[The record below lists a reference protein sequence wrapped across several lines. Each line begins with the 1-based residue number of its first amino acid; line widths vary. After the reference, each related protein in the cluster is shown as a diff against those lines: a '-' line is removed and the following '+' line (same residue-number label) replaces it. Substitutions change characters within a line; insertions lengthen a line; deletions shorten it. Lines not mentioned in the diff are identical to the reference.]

1 MSTTSNLLNHTPIPY
16 NALSTELRVLCLY
29 RVSSNGQL
37 YHNEK
42 NEADIPMQ
50 RLECRRFADMMGW
63 KIVYELQEEGVSGHK
78 VRAEKRDKIQKVKE
92 LAKQKKFD
100 ILLVFMFDRIGRIAD
115 ETPFV
120 VEWLINAGIRVWSTQ
135 EGEQKIE
142 SHTDRL
148 TNYIRYWQADGESQ
162 KTSIRT
168 ATRLAQITEE
178 GHYSGRG
185 CPYGYRLVKKGRVNK
200 KGIPLNDLEIDEE
213 EAGVVRLIFHKY
225 VNEGYGP
232 QRIANYLREI
242 GCKNRKG
249 KNWHPSTIRGILRNP
264 IYIGIL
270 RCGEARSQVIPELV
284 IVESSIFERAQN
296 ISEQRSGLHEETRN
310 IPLNTRG
317 RSLLAGNIFCGHCGA
332 RLSITTNGKGRPRA
346 DGTDSIRM
354 RYVCQ
359 TKTRTHGDC
368 DGQTG
373 YTVHLVDDPIDQLIQ
388 QLLRRLGGFSAS
400 EAVEQAYQQHISEK
414 RAIVQR
420 AQREAAKTEKDL
432 QNLQREI
439 LKALNGESS
448 IDLSILNDMA
458 KGLKAKQ
465 EEQIA
470 ALNAAQDEESEE
482 YNIVQ
487 QMQGT
492 YNQFVEWADVYES
505 ATMETKKMIAAQL
518 IKRVEVYEG
527 YKFKVELALTAK
539 QFLDQTNPQ
548 IIVDNEQSGIK
559 IA

>member
-1 MSTTSNLLNHTPIPY
+1 M
-16 NALSTELRVLCLY
+16 
-29 RVSSNGQL
+29 
-37 YHNEK
+37 
-42 NEADIPMQ
+42 
-50 RLECRRFADMMGW
+50 
-63 KIVYELQEEGVSGHK
+63 
-78 VRAEKRDKIQKVKE
+78 
-92 LAKQKKFD
+92 
-100 ILLVFMFDRIGRIAD
+100 
-115 ETPFV
+115 
-120 VEWLINAGIRVWSTQ
+120 
-135 EGEQKIE
+135 
-142 SHTDRL
+142 
-148 TNYIRYWQADGESQ
+148 
-162 KTSIRT
+162 
-168 ATRLAQITEE
+168 
-178 GHYSGRG
+178 
-185 CPYGYRLVKKGRVNK
+185 
-200 KGIPLNDLEIDEE
+200 
-213 EAGVVRLIFHKY
+213 
-225 VNEGYGP
+225 
-232 QRIANYLREI
+232 
-242 GCKNRKG
+242 
-249 KNWHPSTIRGILRNP
+249 
-264 IYIGIL
+264 
-270 RCGEARSQVIPELV
+270 
-284 IVESSIFERAQN
+284 AQN
-296 ISEQRSGLHEETRN
+296 ISEQRSGQHEETRN

-432 QNLQREI
+432 QNLQCEI

-448 IDLSILNDMA
+448 IDLSILNDMV

-482 YNIVQ
+482 RNIIQ

-527 YKFKVELALTAK
+527 YKFKVELNLTAK

-548 IIVDNEQSGIK
+548 IIVNNEQSGIK

>member
-1 MSTTSNLLNHTPIPY
+1 
-16 NALSTELRVLCLY
+16 
-29 RVSSNGQL
+29 
-37 YHNEK
+37 
-42 NEADIPMQ
+42 
-50 RLECRRFADMMGW
+50 
-63 KIVYELQEEGVSGHK
+63 
-78 VRAEKRDKIQKVKE
+78 
-92 LAKQKKFD
+92 
-100 ILLVFMFDRIGRIAD
+100 MFDRIGRIAD

-200 KGIPLNDLEIDEE
+200 KGVPLNDLEIDEE

-242 GCKNRKG
+242 GSRNRKG
-249 KNWHPSTIRGILRNP
+249 KNWHPGTIRGILHNLT
-264 IYIGIL
+264 YMGIL
-270 RCGEARSQVIPELV
+270 RCGEARSPIIPELQIIDPV
-284 IVESSIFERAQN
+284 MFQRAQE
-296 ISEQRSGLHEETRN
+296 ISQQRSGNYEQTRN

-317 RSLLAGNIFCGHCGA
+317 RSLLAGNIFCGHCGS

-346 DGTDSIRM
+346 DGTDAIRM

-373 YTVHLVDDPIDQLIQ
+373 YTVHLVDDPIDMLIR

-400 EAVEQAYQQHISEK
+400 EAVDQAYQQHISEK

-420 AQREAAKTEKDL
+420 VQREAQKTEKDL
-432 QNLQREI
+432 QNLQNEI
-439 LKALNGESS
+439 LKALSGESAF
-448 IDLSILNDMA
+448 DLSILNDMV

-465 EEQIA
+465 EEQLA
-470 ALNAAQDEESEE
+470 ALSAAQDEESEE
-482 YNIVQ
+482 RSTIL
-487 QMQGT
+487 QMQST

-527 YKFKVELALTAK
+527 YKFKVELTLTAK
-539 QFLDQTNPQ
+539 QFLDKTNPQ
-548 IIVDNEQSGIK
+548 IIIENITRGIE

>member
-1 MSTTSNLLNHTPIPY
+1 MSTSSNLLNHTPNSP
-16 NALSTELRVLCLY
+16 AAELRVLCLY

-63 KIVYELQEEGVSGHK
+63 KIVYELQEEGISGHK
-78 VRAEKRDKIQKVKE
+78 VRAEQRDQIQKVKE

-100 ILLVFMFDRIGRIAD
+100 IFLVFMFDRIGRIAD

-120 VEWLINAGIRVWSTQ
+120 VEWLINAGIRVWSIQ

-168 ATRLAQITEE
+168 ATRLAQITED

-185 CPYGYRLVKKGRVNK
+185 CPFGYKLVKKGRVNK
-200 KGIPLNDLEIDEE
+200 KGMPLNDLEIDEE
-213 EAGVVRLIFHKY
+213 EAGIVRLVFHKY

-232 QRIANYLREI
+232 QRTANYLREI
-242 GCKNRKG
+242 GSRNRKG
-249 KNWHPSTIRGILRNP
+249 KNWHPGTIRGMLHNLT
-264 IYIGIL
+264 YTGIL
-270 RCGEARSQVIPELV
+270 RCGEARSPLIPELQ
-284 IVESSIFERAQN
+284 IIDPIMFQRAQE
-296 ISEQRSGLHEETRN
+296 ISLQRSGNYEETRSV
-310 IPLNTRG
+310 PLNTRG
-317 RSLLAGNIFCGHCGA
+317 RSLLAGNLFCGHCGS

-346 DGTDSIRM
+346 DGTDTIRI

-373 YTVHLVDDPIDQLIQ
+373 YTVHLVDEPINQLIL

-400 EAVEQAYQQHISEK
+400 DAVEKAYKQHVSEK
-414 RAIVQR
+414 RAITQR
-420 AQREAAKTEKDL
+420 VQREAQKTEKDL
-432 QNLQREI
+432 QNLQNEI
-439 LKALNGESS
+439 LKALSGESAF
-448 IDLSILNDMA
+448 DLAILNDMV
-458 KGLKAKQ
+458 KGLKAKR
-465 EEQIA
+465 EEQLA
-470 ALNAAQDEESEE
+470 ALNAAQTEENEE
-482 YNIVQ
+482 RSFVQ
-487 QMQGT
+487 QMYGT
-492 YNQFVEWADVYES
+492 FNQFVEWADVYES
-505 ATMETKKMIAAQL
+505 ATMETKKMIASQL
-518 IKRVEVYEG
+518 IKRVEVSAG

-539 QFLDQTNPQ
+539 QFLELTNPQ
-548 IIVDNEQSGIK
+548 ILPENTTRGIY
-559 IA
+559 IS

>member
-16 NALSTELRVLCLY
+16 NVLSTELRVLCLY

-37 YHNEK
+37 YQNEK

-50 RLECRRFADMMGW
+50 RLECRKFADMMGW
-63 KIVYELQEEGVSGHK
+63 KIVYELQEEGISGHK
-78 VRAEKRDKIQKVKE
+78 VRAEQRDKIQKVKE

-200 KGIPLNDLEIDEE
+200 KGMPLNDLEIDEE
-213 EAGVVRLIFHKY
+213 EVGVVRLIFHKY

-242 GCKNRKG
+242 GSRNRKG
-249 KNWHPSTIRGILRNP
+249 KNWHPGTIRGILHNMT
-264 IYIGIL
+264 YIGIL
-270 RCGEARSQVIPELV
+270 RCGEARSPTIPELQ
-284 IVESSIFERAQN
+284 IIDPIMFQRAQE
-296 ISEQRSGLHEETRN
+296 ISQQRSGNYEETRN
-310 IPLNTRG
+310 VPLNTRG
-317 RSLLAGNIFCGHCGA
+317 RSLLAGNIFCGHCGS

-346 DGTDSIRM
+346 DGTDAVRM

-373 YTVHLVDDPIDQLIQ
+373 YTVHLVDDPIDMLIR
-388 QLLRRLGGFSAS
+388 QLLQRLGGFSAS
-400 EAVEQAYQQHISEK
+400 EAVDQAYQRHISEK

-420 AQREAAKTEKDL
+420 MQREAQKTEKDL
-432 QNLQREI
+432 QNLQNEI
-439 LKALNGESS
+439 LKALSGESAF
-448 IDLSILNDMA
+448 DLNILNDMV

-465 EEQIA
+465 EEQLA
-470 ALNAAQDEESEE
+470 ALSVVQDEESEE
-482 YNIVQ
+482 HSTIM
-487 QMQGT
+487 QMQST
-492 YNQFVEWADVYES
+492 YNQFVEWADVYRS
-505 ATMETKKMIAAQL
+505 ATMETKKMIASQL
-518 IKRVEVYEG
+518 IKRVEIFEG
-527 YKFKVELALTAK
+527 YKFKVEMTLTAK
-539 QFLDQTNPQ
+539 QFLDKTNPQ
-548 IIVDNEQSGIK
+548 VVMESVARGIE